1 MRLPPC
7 VTKRERFAPVSIE
20 RLGDHSVKTRTVA
33 MFPLGTVLFPY
44 AILPLHV
51 FESRY
56 RALTRA
62 VLDGDQEFGVVLIER
77 GSEVGGGDVRFD
89 VGTMAHIVQAS
100 ELPDGRFAL
109 AVVGVARFRV
119 ERWLADDPYPRAEIV
134 ELTEP
139 TVAPDAVTA
148 VAPVAA
154 ALHAMH
160 VLAARVEGL
169 AEPPTIAVSP
179 DPEQAAYEIAALAA
193 LGPLDAQRVL
203 ELPDTGARLHSL
215 GELIA
220 EATAVLRARLDEDG

>member
-1 MRLPPC
+1 M
-7 VTKRERFAPVSIE
+7 
-20 RLGDHSVKTRTVA
+20 KTRTVA

-51 FESRY
+51 FEPRY
-56 RALTRA
+56 RALVRA

-134 ELTEP
+134 ELAEAAVT
-139 TVAPDAVTA
+139 PDAIDA

-154 ALHAMH
+154 ALHALH
-160 VLAARVEGL
+160 ALAARVEGL
-169 AEPPTIAVSP
+169 EEPPAAAISP

-193 LGPLDAQRVL
+193 IGPLDAQRVL
-203 ELPDTGARLHSL
+203 ELADTAARLRSL

-220 EATAVLRARLDEDG
+220 DTSALLRARLDEDG